1 MPLIMNGV
9 TIPENVANVLNY
21 NGTNITS
28 VIFNGTTVWTQSLLM
43 ATTAGTSYT
52 AYSCSTYQHYDWYSF
67 GSRTFQGANGSGCTI
82 IVQGRDGPSQWNS
95 DANHCSAGGIR
106 CRGLHNGAQVVYATS
121 IGGCSL
127 YSWGGYG
134 SASVNRTINYND
146 TFTFQAGGYYEG
158 NGGTTNQGYIQVGSP
173 SNASTVFV

>member
-28 VIFNGTTVWTQSLLM
+28 VVFNGTTVWTQSLLM

-52 AYSCSTYQHYDWYSF
+52 AYSASTYTWYSWRQF
-67 GSRTFQGANGSGCTI
+67 GSRTFKGANGSGCTLV
-82 IVQGRDGPSQWNS
+82 VQARDTPIAWNS
-95 DANHCSAGGIR
+95 DANACSGGSILGR
-106 CRGLHNGAQVVYATS
+106 ALHNGTQVAYVSS
-121 IGGCSL
+121 IGGC
-127 YSWGGYG
+127 GIYG
-134 SASVNRTINYND
+134 TGPYNTASVNRTINYND
-146 TFTFQAGGYYEG
+146 TFIFQAGGWLNG
-158 NGGTTNQGYIQVGSP
+158 NYGTSNTGYVQVGSP